1 MQTRPLGKT
10 GLDVTEIG
18 FGCWAI
24 GGATF
29 RNGVPSGW
37 SGTDEK
43 VSLAAV
49 QQALTAG
56 INFYDTADAYG
67 RGKSEVL
74 LGLGLYDKRH
84 DALIATKV
92 GMSMAAPGQNFTEPY
107 VRGSLDASMTRMERD
122 TVDLY
127 QLHCPPVEL
136 MTPALF
142 DLMRDLKATGKIR
155 SWGVSVFTAEQ
166 ALHAIDGGAESLQL
180 VYNML
185 DQSIG
190 DAVFPVARAKGVGII
205 VREALA
211 SGWLT
216 GKFGAH
222 TVFPA
227 DDHRSQK
234 FPPERCQALGAQLD
248 SLSFVLDEAD
258 NLADA
263 ALRFVLSEPCVSTII
278 AGCKNP
284 AQVDANARSAGKTLR
299 PATVE
304 KIKALFRK

>member
-10 GLDVTEIG
+10 GIQVTEIG
-18 FGCWAI
+18 FGSWAI

-29 RNGVPSGW
+29 RNGIPSGW
-37 SGTDEK
+37 AGADEK
-43 VSLAAV
+43 VSITAV
-49 QQALTAG
+49 ERAWEAG

-74 LGLGLYDKRH
+74 LGLGLYNKRH
-84 DALIATKV
+84 DAIIATKV

-107 VRGSLDASMTRMERD
+107 VRGSLDSSMTRLER
-122 TVDLY
+122 TSIELY
-127 QLHCPPVEL
+127 QLHGPSVEL
-136 MTPALF
+136 MTTELF
-142 DLMRDLKATGKIR
+142 DVMRDLKASGKIR

-166 ALHAIDGGAESLQL
+166 ALHAMAGGAEVIQL
-180 VYNML
+180 VYNIL

-190 DAVFPVARAKGVGII
+190 NAVFPVAREKGVGII

-216 GKFGAH
+216 GKFNAN
-222 TVFPA
+222 TAFPK

-234 FPPERCQALGAQLD
+234 FPAERIKEISAKLKELE
-248 SLSFVLDEAD
+248 FVLGEAD
-258 NLADA
+258 NMADA
-263 ALRFVLSEPCVSTII
+263 ALRFVLSEPAVSTII

-284 AQVDANARSAGKTLR
+284 AQVEANARSAGKTLK
-299 PATVE
+299 PETVE
-304 KIKALFRK
+304 RIKQIFC